1 MAYRIEDLIMKD
13 KLKTL
18 NEIKE
23 TLDELLG
30 QFQTGE
36 LVGFKL
42 EKDLKYIKEKII
54 ILENLH

>member
-1 MAYRIEDLIMKD
+1 MKD